1 MSGENALYQT
11 VSRSRVYEQ
20 VMDQITTL
28 ILENR
33 LQPGDQLPPERE
45 LAQKLGVGRNAV
57 REAVKAL
64 QERGLLEVIQGA
76 GTFVKHMDSDVI
88 SDSLALYIKTNMQ
101 YIQLMDLREIL
112 DVEIAGRLAANV
124 DKVDLTAL
132 WDSLERMQ
140 QLIGS
145 ADEFAKEDVRFHIEF
160 YRATKNEI
168 ILLVM
173 QPVMNLLEE
182 AVAASFQEPGSDASS
197 LAGHRKMIERIS
209 AGDEEGARSS
219 AAQIISR
226 GRSRLLTNV

>member
-1 MSGENALYQT
+1 
-11 VSRSRVYEQ
+11 
-20 VMDQITTL
+20 MDQITTL

-64 QERGLLEVIQGA
+64 QERGLLDVIQGA
-76 GTFVKHMDSDVI
+76 GTFVKHMNSDVI

-124 DKVDLTAL
+124 EKVDLTAL

-140 QLIGS
+140 QLIG
-145 ADEFAKEDVRFHIEF
+145 FGRRVRQRRRPISH
-160 YRATKNEI
+160 R
-168 ILLVM
+168 IL
-173 QPVMNLLEE
+173 
-182 AVAASFQEPGSDASS
+182 SRHQERDH
-197 LAGHRKMIERIS
+197 LAGHA
-209 AGDEEGARSS
+209 AGDEPFG
-219 AAQIISR
+219 
-226 GRSRLLTNV
+226 